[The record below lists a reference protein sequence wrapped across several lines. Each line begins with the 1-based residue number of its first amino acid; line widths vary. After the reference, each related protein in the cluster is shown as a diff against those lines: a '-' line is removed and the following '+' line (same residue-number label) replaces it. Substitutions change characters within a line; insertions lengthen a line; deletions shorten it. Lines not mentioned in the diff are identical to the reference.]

1 MHCVRCECV
10 ECKDLN
16 EIMLVYWS
24 LDLAGE
30 ENIEVHM
37 ERLTIQALELVRC
50 ISFLLKLNELS
61 SGWYTILAP

>member
-16 EIMLVYWS
+16 EIMLDYWS

-50 ISFLLKLNELS
+50 ISFLLKL
-61 SGWYTILAP
+61 